1 MNNGW
6 LTTELRLKIFLYRT
20 MQICACTRAHGPYL
34 NGSEFSNWHRC
45 FFVWLFSLNEMSVN
59 KYPVHMLKM
68 HPPESSCRSFVY
80 TEKASCY
87 KNKCGCMW
95 YSHSYIIRLSAAVP
109 VVSALKEWSVGWMII
124 TAVCDITELS
134 NQRGTK
140 LSEDSCHNT
149 ADIGG
154 KDVKQKKRCFMWRE
168 DSKKIKVSRIET
180 LLHPEEFLL
189 LWSPENWTLLPHCR
203 GNMELTSSL
212 WPSPGLLE
220 IILPL
225 CECVWACW
233 RVCVCAL
240 WQHGK
245 LYSLW
250 WFCGM

>member
-1 MNNGW
+1 MGLIWMEVNSQIG
-6 LTTELRLKIFLYRT
+6 IDVFLFGFSHW
-20 MQICACTRAHGPYL
+20 MKCQSINILSIC
-34 NGSEFSNWHRC
+34 WRC
-45 FFVWLFSLNEMSVN
+45 IHLSLAVDLLSTQRR
-59 KYPVHMLKM
+59 PH
-68 HPPESSCRSFVY
+68 
-80 TEKASCY
+80 AI

-225 CECVWACW
+225 YECVWACW

>member
-1 MNNGW
+1 
-6 LTTELRLKIFLYRT
+6 
-20 MQICACTRAHGPYL
+20 
-34 NGSEFSNWHRC
+34 
-45 FFVWLFSLNEMSVN
+45 
-59 KYPVHMLKM
+59 MLKM

-87 KNKCGCMW
+87 KNKCGCMR

-225 CECVWACW
+225 YECVWACW
-233 RVCVCAL
+233 RVCVCPVTTWKTLLTMVVLWNVADSPLVIVTPCWQIMWSWVCVSPLRGKQPAAL
-240 WQHGK
+240 AT
-245 LYSLW
+245 SAAV
-250 WFCGM
+250 